1 MRVVRRLYFYTVAF
15 ISLQVILWG
24 VITLASSSIDAPVA
38 GGLAN
43 LLARGLSQVLVGLP
57 FFLIHWRVIQRDLA
71 EDVQE
76 HQTFIRAIF
85 NYGLQLATLIPVLTN
100 LHAIIRRPLLLWTHA
115 IPPSQN
121 FLASTSLTQ
130 NLISIALNL
139 VVFIFASRL
148 SRFDWHAFPDSHQ
161 LKGVRR
167 VYRYTWQVISIISL
181 VVGVQE
187 LIFSILFIPS
197 GIGSPNNLKLVSGFS
212 VTLIATVLWVET
224 TRRIESSV
232 ADFAEERT
240 SILRTVFLF
249 VTTLSGI
256 AVVLS
261 LSGIVLYDFLR
272 WVFGENLTATTF
284 ISDHSSFMA
293 IIIPF
298 AVVWAFYFRSLKLHI
313 TSNPDPLQQAG
324 LRRLF
329 DSILALA
336 GNILVFIGLW
346 LLLNVLSEN
355 LLQSVQVIKTQR
367 GNLASGLTL
376 LVIGLPLWISTWRR
390 LQDDVHQNDA
400 RQSVIRKT
408 FLYLLIFAS
417 VVGLMAAVGW
427 LAYRLINAALG
438 NITADFA
445 LFILKQIL
453 LIVLLTIWLVYHL
466 KVLRSD
472 GNVLHK
478 SLIERHAAY
487 PLTLLSEDG
496 NDLLT
501 ANLQAL
507 LQKSL
512 PDIPL
517 KVHNLNSPTE
527 TIDLSKTAA
536 LIVPA
541 TLLLR
546 KPGQMAE
553 ILNSFQWKVIIIP
566 QSEPRLTW
574 VGITS
579 TTTESLVQETLRI
592 VRQSAEGQEVKPAS
606 LLNGWVIAGYIL
618 GVIFALQVLALLFV
632 LVVNVVL
639 D

>member
-1 MRVVRRLYFYTVAF
+1 M
-15 ISLQVILWG
+15 
-24 VITLASSSIDAPVA
+24 
-38 GGLAN
+38 
-43 LLARGLSQVLVGLP
+43 
-57 FFLIHWRVIQRDLA
+57 
-71 EDVQE
+71 
-76 HQTFIRAIF
+76 
-85 NYGLQLATLIPVLTN
+85 
-100 LHAIIRRPLLLWTHA
+100 
-115 IPPSQN
+115 
-121 FLASTSLTQ
+121 
-130 NLISIALNL
+130 
-139 VVFIFASRL
+139 
-148 SRFDWHAFPDSHQ
+148 
-161 LKGVRR
+161 
-167 VYRYTWQVISIISL
+167 
-181 VVGVQE
+181 
-187 LIFSILFIPS
+187 
-197 GIGSPNNLKLVSGFS
+197 
-212 VTLIATVLWVET
+212 
-224 TRRIESSV
+224 
-232 ADFAEERT
+232 
-240 SILRTVFLF
+240 
-249 VTTLSGI
+249 
-256 AVVLS
+256 
-261 LSGIVLYDFLR
+261 
-272 WVFGENLTATTF
+272 
-284 ISDHSSFMA
+284 
-293 IIIPF
+293 
-298 AVVWAFYFRSLKLHI
+298 
-313 TSNPDPLQQAG
+313 
-324 LRRLF
+324 F